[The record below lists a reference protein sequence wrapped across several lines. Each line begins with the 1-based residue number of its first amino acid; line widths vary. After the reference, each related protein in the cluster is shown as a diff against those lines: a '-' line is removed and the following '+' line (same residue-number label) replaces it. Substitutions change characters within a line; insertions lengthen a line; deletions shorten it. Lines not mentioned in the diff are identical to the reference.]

1 MRQAP
6 LIFLVA
12 FPFGWELTSLAQ
24 IFDWQLLIREF
35 ATLCRK
41 LIRNQLKGY
50 LHVSKAS
57 TKRLHVIKVSIAIVF
72 VTGNKYFQNLE
83 LLERFD
89 HIASSGQNKFK
100 KILNLK
106 VGIEQIVVDEQSRT
120 LITLK
125 PSWKRIHICKMSTSK
140 RKKEHKKLKQQRA
153 KVYTVIFELTTLA
166 SIVAWIRDETRSSF
180 HPVPFVISLGWVT
193 HQALSWRASPACAGR
208 GWSGWWTAFRSPAL
222 G

>member
-1 MRQAP
+1 MR
-6 LIFLVA
+6 INF
-12 FPFGWELTSLAQ
+12 FGTNIWLTIANKRIRYSLSKAHS
-24 IFDWQLLIREF
+24 
-35 ATLCRK
+35 K
-41 LIRNQLKGY
+41 YYHQLKGY
-50 LHVSKAS
+50 LHVIKAS
-57 TKRLHVIKVSIAIVF
+57 TKRLHVIKVSIATVF
-72 VTGNKYFQNLE
+72 VTGNNYFQNLE

-89 HIASSGQNKFK
+89 HIASLDQNKFK

-166 SIVAWIRDETRSSF
+166 SIVAWRRDETRSSLSYSPSF
-180 HPVPFVISLGWVT
+180 VLACFSSLCWSRLVWLMNCFPQSCSRVDIVYVLILQLPVLES
-193 HQALSWRASPACAGR
+193 
-208 GWSGWWTAFRSPAL
+208 
-222 G
+222 

>member
-1 MRQAP
+1 MRVN
-6 LIFLVA
+6 F
-12 FPFGWELTSLAQ
+12 FGPNIWLTFANKRIRYSLSKAHS
-24 IFDWQLLIREF
+24 
-35 ATLCRK
+35 K
-41 LIRNQLKGY
+41 YYHQLKGY
-50 LHVSKAS
+50 LHVIKAS
-57 TKRLHVIKVSIAIVF
+57 TKRLPTCNQSFKVSIAIVF

-89 HIASSGQNKFK
+89 HIASLDQNKFK

-153 KVYTVIFELTTLA
+153 KVYTVF
-166 SIVAWIRDETRSSF
+166 WIDK
-180 HPVPFVISLGWVT
+180 V
-193 HQALSWRASPACAGR
+193 Q
-208 GWSGWWTAFRSPAL
+208 
-222 G
+222 